1 MKTLKELKTLEG
13 FKEFFDQFE
22 YDDFEFKDYSD
33 HESFCLSISIERDF
47 EYENGDY
54 MIFKIENDL
63 MSVSIERENSIE
75 IYDLSK
81 DQRAYVNKCFDE
93 ITEIYKDAEADARE
107 YSRDIYAYHGVRRS
121 DFY

>member
-1 MKTLKELKTLEG
+1 MKTLEEIKTLEG
-13 FKEFFDQFE
+13 FKEFFNQFE
-22 YDDFEFKDYSD
+22 YEDFEIKDHSD

-63 MSVSIERENSIE
+63 MSVSIERENSFE

-81 DQRAYVNKCFDE
+81 DQRAYVNKCFNE
-93 ITEIYKDAEADARE
+93 IEEEYAEGMAESRE